1 MGVHESNRGLCEALR
16 DAYVKCCE
24 RAGVSTSGAA
34 IATGDS
40 GGSVAA
46 RRPNLFWDRRV
57 DDDDD
62 GDGDDIPPNGDA
74 LMERV
79 CRDNGSVLLYH
90 ASCARFW
97 TLMERRGCFRARDED
112 VPPSPPP

>member
-24 RAGVSTSGAA
+24 RAGVTASGAA
-34 IATGDS
+34 RVTGDS
-40 GGSVAA
+40 GGSVPA
-46 RRPNLFWDRRV
+46 RRPNLFWDQRV

-62 GDGDDIPPNGDA
+62 AIPPNGDA
-74 LMERV
+74 LTERV
-79 CRDNGSVLLYH
+79 CRDNGSVLLYR

-112 VPPSPPP
+112 VQPPPSPR